1 MRIRT
6 PVQLLGGL
14 VLIATSLMGNTAV
27 AATAQDLFDSG
38 NAAFESGDYPKAL
51 TSYNDAMLNGKNSPR
66 LFYNMGLTHYRLGQ
80 YSQAKSAFTES
91 AKDDGLAA
99 LSYYHLG
106 VLSENDGDSEA
117 AAAWFEKSHQRAESS
132 KLQYLSGKALETV
145 NVTQSAFKSN
155 FSAGFGY
162 DSNAFRAPNEP
173 YLDVSDNPPRP
184 IVPIVQAGAYIPI
197 RINASYNN
205 PVSRQSS
212 FIASYRLRGDYHT
225 DTELKN
231 ADQTDNRLRVGMER
245 NVGRD
250 NATDG
255 KFSFAATLRDHA
267 ETYFDRDDG
276 LDRFDDGFSIADRY
290 KYQSLGVEA
299 NLKNRIGRYRYELEG
314 RWEQR
319 DYEDVPT
326 ASSYD
331 LTNYWVGGAFKIP
344 LTRKSRLKFGY
355 KYYVR
360 DFDERHSRD
369 EDGNLSFTHP
379 PLTYTHNMF
388 EIGVRHRF
396 NKSLVTELI
405 YVHTIRDDE
414 FVGYND
420 YEKDK
425 IRLAFTFGGSG
436 KFAAALKIDYRD
448 QQYPNAFAFDNPTQP
463 PKEYQEFQFSAKA
476 VYRFTDRF
484 SLRGDIKQEA
494 IESSDPRGEYDRT
507 LASVGVNWA
516 F

>member
-14 VLIATSLMGNTAV
+14 ILIASSLMANAAV

-38 NAAFESGDYPKAL
+38 NAAFKNGDYSRAL
-51 TSYNDAMLNGKNSPR
+51 DSYNDALVNGKDSPR
-66 LFYNMGLTHYRLGQ
+66 LFYNMGLTHYHLGQ
-80 YSQAKSAFTES
+80 YSQARSAFTES

-106 VLSENDGDSEA
+106 VLAENDGDSAA
-117 AAAWFEKSHQRAESS
+117 AAAWFEKSHHQAEGS
-132 KLQYLSGKALETV
+132 KLQYLSAKALETV
-145 NVTQSAFKSN
+145 GVPQSSFESS

-162 DSNAFRAPNEP
+162 DSNAFRSPSEP
-173 YLDVSDNPPRP
+173 YLDVSDNPPTAV
-184 IVPIVQAGAYIPI
+184 VPIVQSGAYIPI
-197 RINASYNN
+197 RINVSYDN
-205 PVSRQSS
+205 PVSRRSS

-225 DTELKN
+225 DAELRN

-245 NVGRD
+245 FIGRD

-255 KFSFAATLRDHA
+255 KFSIAATLRDHA

-290 KYQSLGVEA
+290 KYRSLGVEA
-299 NLKNRIGRYRYELEG
+299 DLKNRIGRYRYELEG
-314 RWEQR
+314 GLEKR

-331 LTNYWVGGAFKIP
+331 LTNYWVGGAFKVP
-344 LTRKSRLKFGY
+344 LARKSRLKFSY
-355 KYYVR
+355 TYFVR
-360 DFDERHSRD
+360 DFDERRSRD
-369 EDGNLSFTHP
+369 EDGNASFQNP
-379 PLTYTHNMF
+379 PLRYIHNMF
-388 EIGVRHRF
+388 EVGIRHRVSKNF
-396 NKSLVTELI
+396 VTELI
-405 YVHTIRDDE
+405 YIYTIRDDD

-436 KFAAALKIDYRD
+436 KFRARLRIDYRN
-448 QQYPNAFAFDNPTQP
+448 QQYPNAFAFDNPTQL
-463 PKEYQEFQFSAKA
+463 PKEYQEFQFSARA
-476 VYRFTDRF
+476 VYQLTDRF
-484 SLRGDIKQEA
+484 SLRGNIKHEA
-494 IESSDPRGEYDRT
+494 VESSDPRGEYDRT
-507 LASVGVNWA
+507 LASIGANWA